1 MAEIEDENIVYENIN
16 PEDDNE
22 KFVLSPCGCLYC
34 AFEDF
39 GLKLPD
45 ISGKMAEALMDDF
58 FEIMEHAG
66 IIEKKNESL

>member
-1 MAEIEDENIVYENIN
+1 MEDDSVIYENIN

-22 KFVLSPCGCLYC
+22 KFVLSPWGCLYC

-45 ISGKMAEALMDDF
+45 ISGKMSEALMDDF

-66 IIEKKNESL
+66 IVEKRESDDC

>member
-1 MAEIEDENIVYENIN
+1 MEDDSVIYENIN

-22 KFVLSPCGCLYC
+22 KFVLSPWGCLYC

-66 IIEKKNESL
+66 IVEKRGSDDC

>member
-1 MAEIEDENIVYENIN
+1 MEDDSVIYENIN

-22 KFVLSPCGCLYC
+22 KFVLSPWGCLYC

-45 ISGKMAEALMDDF
+45 ISGKMAESLMKDF

-66 IIEKKNESL
+66 IVEKRKSDDF

>member
-1 MAEIEDENIVYENIN
+1 MEDDSVIYENFN

-22 KFVLSPCGCLYC
+22 KFVLSPWGCLYC
-34 AFEDF
+34 AFDDF

-58 FEIMEHAG
+58 FEIMEHVG
-66 IIEKKNESL
+66 IVEKMESDD